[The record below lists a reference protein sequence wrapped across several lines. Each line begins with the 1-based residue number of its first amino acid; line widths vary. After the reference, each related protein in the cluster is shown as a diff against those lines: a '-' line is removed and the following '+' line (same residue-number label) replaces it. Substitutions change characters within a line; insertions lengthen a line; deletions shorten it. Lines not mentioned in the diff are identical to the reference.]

1 VQRATCFTLLGV
13 FIGVLAAC
21 EQAPTSPLA
30 PSAAA
35 FGGGP
40 APVEADAAA
49 PWGAV
54 ASGLR
59 RLASVD
65 SELPCALGPF
75 GLADNSQF
83 VSTPSGNESLVCT
96 GSTAS
101 TGEQGATILTGF
113 PCGLPSGTITTD
125 SRLVL
130 TPSGHVTLSC
140 KAK

>member
-1 VQRATCFTLLGV
+1 
-13 FIGVLAAC
+13 
-21 EQAPTSPLA
+21 
-30 PSAAA
+30 
-35 FGGGP
+35 
-40 APVEADAAA
+40 
-49 PWGAV
+49 
-54 ASGLR
+54 
-59 RLASVD
+59 
-65 SELPCALGPF
+65 
-75 GLADNSQF
+75 
-83 VSTPSGNESLVCT
+83 VCT